1 MCGATE
7 RPLAEN
13 RLCILSSAKPEAAE
27 TAAKLRARFGDH
39 GPANCDVIV
48 AVGGDG
54 FMLETLRAYMKAGKP
69 VYGVNCGTVGFL
81 MNPADLDN
89 LPQRIEEAEKAV
101 IHPLAMKATDTAGKT
116 HYELAINEVSL
127 FRQTR
132 QSARIRILVNGK
144 ARMDSLTCDGILLA
158 TPAGST
164 AYNLSAHGPI
174 LPISADLLALTPIS
188 AFRPRRWKGALL
200 PHDALVRFE
209 ALEPDQRPVSAVAD
223 NREVRNAVLV
233 EARENRDI
241 SMMVLFDRGQ
251 SLDERIL
258 REQFDY

>member
-1 MCGATE
+1 MPSPHAD
-7 RPLAEN
+7 N
-13 RLCILSSAKPEAAE
+13 RLCILASSKPQAIE
-27 TAAKLRARFGDH
+27 TAAMLRTRFGDH
-39 GPANCDVIV
+39 GPANCDTIV

-54 FMLETLRAYMKAGKP
+54 FMLETLRAYMKAEKP

-81 MNPADLDN
+81 MNPADLEN
-89 LPQRIEEAEKAV
+89 LPRRIAEAEQAV
-101 IHPLAMKATDTAGKT
+101 IHPLSMKATDADGKT
-116 HYELAINEVSL
+116 HYALAINEVSL

-132 QSARIRILVNGK
+132 QSARIRIIVNGK
-144 ARMDSLTCDGILLA
+144 TRMESLTCDGILLA

-200 PHDALVRFE
+200 PHDAVVRFE
-209 ALEPDQRPVSAVAD
+209 AMEADQRPVSAVAD
-223 NREVRNAVLV
+223 NQEVRNAVAV
-233 EARENRDI
+233 EARENREI
-241 SMMVLFDRGQ
+241 AMTLLFDRGQ

>member
-1 MCGATE
+1 MADQ
-7 RPLAEN
+7 
-13 RLCILSSAKPEAAE
+13 RLCILSSAKPNAIE
-27 TAAKLRARFGDH
+27 TARSLRQRFGDH
-39 GPANCDVIV
+39 GPAQCDVIV

-81 MNPADLDN
+81 MNPSDADN
-89 LPQRIEEAEKAV
+89 LPQRIAEAEQAI
-101 IHPLAMKATDTAGKT
+101 IHPLSMKATDMDGAK
-116 HYELAINEVSL
+116 HHALAINEVSL

-132 QSARIRILVNGK
+132 QSARIRLFVNGK
-144 ARMDSLTCDGILLA
+144 VRMESLTCDGVLLA

-174 LPISADLLALTPIS
+174 LPIGADLLALTPIS

-200 PHDALVRFE
+200 PHGAVVRFE

-223 NREVRNAVLV
+223 NQEVRNAVEI

-241 SMMVLFDRGQ
+241 SMTLLFDKGQ